1 MIRSH
6 SDNDGLRRHVSIST
20 LPRLTRARTFEI
32 ETHLLMKH
40 MQYRVRKLGKSCTKL
55 ARAISKILKYLAF
68 APYLPSI
75 CFFIL
80 VDKVITSMRS
90 DSTDEY
96 TEESLDD
103 ITFFPVSKHHND
115 DNFSVVIIET
125 REVEG

>member
-6 SDNDGLRRHVSIST
+6 SDNDGLRRHVSIGM
-20 LPRLTRARTFEI
+20 LPRLTRAGTFEI

-55 ARAISKILKYLAF
+55 ARVISKILKYLAF

-80 VDKVITSMRS
+80 VDKVITSMGS
-90 DSTDEY
+90 DSPDEY
-96 TEESLDD
+96 TDGSLDD
-103 ITFFPVSKHHND
+103 ITYFPVPKHHND
-115 DNFSVVIIET
+115 DNFSVIIET